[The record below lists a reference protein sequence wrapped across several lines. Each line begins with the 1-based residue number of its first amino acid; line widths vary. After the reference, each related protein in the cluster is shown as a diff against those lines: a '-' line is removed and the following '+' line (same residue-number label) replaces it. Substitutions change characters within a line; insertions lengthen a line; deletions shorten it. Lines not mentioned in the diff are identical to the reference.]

1 VVNLPVED
9 AIGQRKSFGE
19 PRRDRGRFGGFPRFG
34 YSARLG
40 TDHATVPPAKKYPR
54 GENCTAVAANLY
66 WEFQRHLEPAGGEI
80 ETEGDFWAVGQRTNS
95 IHRSVP
101 FQKAYGA
108 IQAPKPYP
116 LKLASSFLPLQN
128 HKVLESLTAPAIRK
142 RLLAEDKSIE

>member
-1 VVNLPVED
+1 M
-9 AIGQRKSFGE
+9 AG
-19 PRRDRGRFGGFPRFG
+19 
-34 YSARLG
+34 
-40 TDHATVPPAKKYPR
+40 
-54 GENCTAVAANLY
+54 NLY

-80 ETEGDFWAVGQRTNS
+80 ETEGDFWAVGQRTDS

-128 HKVLESLTAPAIRK
+128 HKVLEEPTSEMNLDTDSLTSALNGDAQLM
-142 RLLAEDKSIE
+142 LLMFCFVSSPPR